1 MARLPAILLLCL
13 AFWAAPSGALTFTQ
27 EEQAWLQD
35 HPVLRMGIDASWPPF
50 EFRDSQGR
58 HQGLAADYVKL
69 IQERLGVRLEPVEPR
84 NWGEVLEQARNGQL
98 DLLPGV
104 MSTPERQQYLSFTRP
119 YLDFPIVI
127 LARDGGPQPKSLGE
141 LYGLKIAVVED
152 YAPHELLRSGNP
164 DLNLLPLPNV
174 AAGLQALATGQADA
188 FVGDLASSVWSLR
201 QLRLEGLYI
210 SGETPYRYQLA
221 MATPRSDTPLVGILD
236 KVFADISAA
245 QIEAI
250 QDRWVGGV
258 IDRRPVWTT
267 LIAYGLPALLLIGLA
282 LVFVLRINRR
292 LSGEMSRRALLE
304 DELRTSEQHYRGL
317 VESLNA
323 IAWEMRLDEHRFTY
337 VSPHAERLLGYPW
350 QTGSSP
356 VSGSAPSIPK
366 TPSTLNM
373 SATKKSPPGATT
385 ASTTACSLPTAA
397 SCGSATSSPSTP
409 RATARSSAA

>member
-98 DLLPGV
+98 DLLPGI

-141 LYGLKIAVVED
+141 LYGLKIAVVEN

-164 DLNLLPLPNV
+164 DLNLLPLPSV
-174 AAGLQALATGQADA
+174 AASLQALATGQADA

-221 MATPRSDTPLVGILD
+221 MATPRGDTPLVGILD
-236 KVFADISAA
+236 KVFADISTA

-292 LSGEMSRRALLE
+292 
-304 DELRTSEQHYRGL
+304 
-317 VESLNA
+317 
-323 IAWEMRLDEHRFTY
+323 
-337 VSPHAERLLGYPW
+337 
-350 QTGSSP
+350 
-356 VSGSAPSIPK
+356 
-366 TPSTLNM
+366 
-373 SATKKSPPGATT
+373 
-385 ASTTACSLPTAA
+385 
-397 SCGSATSSPSTP
+397 
-409 RATARSSAA
+409 